1 MIKNEGEAAATNGAS
16 PQNVS
21 TSAGVDK
28 QPDSTAPGGSQDGV
42 AIALVAAAVGAL
54 RKHAA
59 KLHARAQDGASSPE
73 GHSPAVSI
81 LSPEAAAA
89 VRWAGCYEA
98 IAADLVARPPQ

>member
-1 MIKNEGEAAATNGAS
+1 MTKSEGGEGM
-16 PQNVS
+16 
-21 TSAGVDK
+21 TSAPPPKNVATTPVFDERR
-28 QPDSTAPGGSQDGV
+28 DSTAPGGSQDGI

-59 KLHARAQDGASSPE
+59 ALRARAQDGASSPE

-89 VRWAGCYEA
+89 LRWAGCYEA